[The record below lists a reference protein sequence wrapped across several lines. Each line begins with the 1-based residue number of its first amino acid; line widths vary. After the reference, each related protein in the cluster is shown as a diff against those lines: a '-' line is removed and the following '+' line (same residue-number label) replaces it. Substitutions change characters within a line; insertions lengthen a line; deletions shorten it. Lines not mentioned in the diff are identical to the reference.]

1 MSLPKRTAA
10 AGDVSG
16 DANPATSIPVHAPRR
31 IHKAFITGA
40 SGFVG
45 VNLVRALLDRGTAVL
60 AYVRSGS
67 DRSGLAGLDV
77 EVLEGELLD
86 RGGLARAMRSS
97 DACFHL
103 AAALS
108 SDDPAELERVN
119 VQGSLAVLEAAR
131 EAGCTAIV
139 HATTIGTLG
148 RTDGGMPREG
158 DSHVPATGS
167 AYARSKLRSEE
178 GALELAGRGAPVILA
193 HLAAPVG
200 PWDRHPTV
208 TGRRI
213 VRVLQG
219 KRLVYPR
226 GAVNHVAVRD
236 VAAGLILAA
245 GLGRA
250 GQRYILAN
258 SEGNLTRRQFVAQVI
273 RSGAPPRRRRGMLGP
288 LGAIFR
294 RLRGSAEG
302 GPVSLACDPSWS
314 VKELGL
320 PQTPLDEAFAES
332 VAWFREHGYV
342 S

>member
-1 MSLPKRTAA
+1 MTAM
-10 AGDVSG
+10 
-16 DANPATSIPVHAPRR
+16 
-31 IHKAFITGA
+31 
-40 SGFVG
+40 
-45 VNLVRALLDRGTAVL
+45 
-60 AYVRSGS
+60 AYVRPGS

-77 EVLEGELLD
+77 EILEGDLLD
-86 RGGLARAMRSS
+86 RSGLARAMLSA

-108 SDDPAELERVN
+108 SDDPTELERVN

-131 EAGCTAIV
+131 ESGCTAIV

-148 RTDGGMPREG
+148 RPDGGVPREG

-167 AYARSKLRSEE
+167 AYARSKLRSEQ
-178 GALELAGRGAPVILA
+178 GALELAGRGAPVVIA

-213 VRVLQG
+213 LRVLQG

-226 GAVNHVAVRD
+226 GAVNHVAVKD
-236 VAAGLILAA
+236 VASGLILAA
-245 GLGRA
+245 EQGRP
-250 GQRYILAN
+250 GSRYILAN
-258 SEGNLTRRQFVAQVI
+258 ADGNLARRQFVALVVG
-273 RSGAPPRRRRGMLGP
+273 SAGARPRRRRGRLGP

-294 RLRGSAEG
+294 RSGGRSDG
-302 GPVSLACDPSWS
+302 GPASLACDPSWS

-320 PQTPLDEAFAES
+320 PQTPLEEAFAES
-332 VAWFREHGYV
+332 VRWFREHGYV